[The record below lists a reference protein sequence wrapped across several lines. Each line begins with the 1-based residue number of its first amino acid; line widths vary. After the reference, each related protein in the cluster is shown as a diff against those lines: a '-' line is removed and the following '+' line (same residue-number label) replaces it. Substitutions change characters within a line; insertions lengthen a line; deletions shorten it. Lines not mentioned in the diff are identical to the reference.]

1 MPLPGFVSL
10 DSPREVA
17 HVEVARLEFREGR
30 EPDRSQLI
38 PKPLGG
44 GPVYGK
50 SPVIQGVL
58 FDLFETLVTESNASM
73 QRASSL
79 ASELGVSEDAYRPYW
94 RARRPDIVLGRSTFR
109 DTLAQIIRASGG
121 TPDERLLDDLRS
133 KRMSQKAAVMRDV
146 EPDVLAA
153 VGALRERGLRLAL
166 VSNSF
171 AEDVA
176 GWDSSPLHP
185 FFDVALFSCDVGL
198 AKPDSR
204 IYLLACRNL
213 DVAPAH
219 TLFIGDGA
227 DDELAGARR
236 AGVPACQARWF
247 LARRQP
253 PAFAPDDRGLW
264 RPSDVVTAA
273 TAA

>member
-1 MPLPGFVSL
+1 M
-10 DSPREVA
+10 RVA
-17 HVEVARLEFREGR
+17 LR
-30 EPDRSQLI
+30 
-38 PKPLGG
+38 GG
-44 GPVYGK
+44 LVYGK

-73 QRASSL
+73 RRASSL
-79 ASELGVSEDAYRPYW
+79 ASELRVNEDGYRRHW
-94 RARRPDIVLGRSTFR
+94 RSRRLDVVLGRSTFR
-109 DTLAQIIRASGG
+109 DTLAQITRALDG

-133 KRMSQKAAVMRDV
+133 ERRSQKAAVLRDV

-153 VGALRERGLRLAL
+153 DEALRGRGLRLAL
-166 VSNSF
+166 VTN
-171 AEDVA
+171 
-176 GWDSSPLHP
+176 
-185 FFDVALFSCDVGL
+185 
-198 AKPDSR
+198 PDSR

-213 DVAPAH
+213 DLAPAR

-236 AGVPACQARWF
+236 AGVSACQALWF
-247 LARRQP
+247 LARRP
-253 PAFAPDDRGLW
+253 PTTFAPDDRSLW